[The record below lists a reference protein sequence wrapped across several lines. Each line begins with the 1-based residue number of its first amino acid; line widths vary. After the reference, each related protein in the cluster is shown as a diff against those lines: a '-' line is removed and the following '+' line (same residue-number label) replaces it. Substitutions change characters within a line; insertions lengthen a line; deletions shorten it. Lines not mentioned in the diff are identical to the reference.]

1 MLIPYHTARL
11 FDSYEPFYVKNG
23 QTSTALTLLRTILD
37 PWGMPL
43 LFVVA
48 GAGACF
54 ALQRRTGRQYLHDR
68 VLRLIVP
75 LLFGLLFIVPPQAYY
90 AWLSNGHQS
99 SYLHPDSGVLAL
111 HLLSRKEM
119 DRGGRAGG

>member
-1 MLIPYHTARL
+1 MLIPYHAARL

-43 LFVVA
+43 LFVVP

-54 ALQRRTGRQYLHDR
+54 ALQRRTGRQMFA
-68 VLRLIVP
+68 IASSASSSP
-75 LLFGLLFIVPPQAYY
+75 CFSGCC
-90 AWLSNGHQS
+90 S
-99 SYLHPDSGVLAL
+99 SY
-111 HLLSRKEM
+111 HLKHTM
-119 DRGGRAGG
+119 PG